1 MTETTPPAVLTE
13 LRDHVLVVT
22 LNRPEARNAVNA
34 ALTQGLGDAL
44 ERADGDAEIRAV
56 VLTGAGDKSFC
67 AGADLKAISRG
78 ESLNP
83 PGTEQWGFA
92 GFVNHPISKP
102 VIAAVNATA
111 LGGGTELVLA
121 SDLVVAGESAKFGLP
136 EVRRGLMAAAGGLIR
151 LPEQLPR
158 KVAMHL
164 ILTGEPMDAETALRW
179 GLVNEVVPDRM
190 VLDAAIDLAEVVA
203 ANAPLSVQASKRIAL
218 GLYANSDLAH
228 EREAWQANNDEMIAL
243 MSSEDAIEGPT
254 AFAEKR
260 EPSGRRGDHDERAR
274 RCRRRRGRALRRRR
288 GVPPADRVPRP
299 HLRGA
304 RGARGDGRHLGPVPL
319 PGRPV
324 RLRHVHPR
332 LRVQA
337 VAVREGDRGRRR
349 RSCATSTRPRRSS
362 GSTQH
367 IRYRTKV
374 VGADW
379 STAARTL
386 DAQPRDGRP
395 GRAR

>member
-1 MTETTPPAVLTE
+1 MTETPPRAPAVLTE

-34 ALTQGLGDAL
+34 ELTQGLGDAL
-44 ERADGDAEIRAV
+44 ERAEHETEIRVV

-78 ESLNP
+78 EALSP

-121 SDLVVAGESAKFGLP
+121 SDLAVAAESAKFGLP
-136 EVRRGLMAAAGGLIR
+136 EVRRGLIAAAGGLIR

-164 ILTGEPMDAETALRW
+164 ILTGEPIDAETALRW
-179 GLVNEVVPDRM
+179 GLVNEVVPDGQ
-190 VLDAAIDLAEVVA
+190 VLDAAMDLAEVVA
-203 ANAPLSVQASKRIAL
+203 ANAPLAVQASKRVAL
-218 GLYANSDLAH
+218 GRYARDGERPRDLPY
-228 EREAWQANNDEMIAL
+228 ERDAWRANDEEIIAL

-260 EPSGRRGDHDERAR
+260 EPVWKA
-274 RCRRRRGRALRRRR
+274 
-288 GVPPADRVPRP
+288 
-299 HLRGA
+299 
-304 RGARGDGRHLGPVPL
+304 
-319 PGRPV
+319 
-324 RLRHVHPR
+324 
-332 LRVQA
+332 
-337 VAVREGDRGRRR
+337 
-349 RSCATSTRPRRSS
+349 
-362 GSTQH
+362 
-367 IRYRTKV
+367 K
-374 VGADW
+374 
-379 STAARTL
+379 
-386 DAQPRDGRP
+386 
-395 GRAR
+395 

>member
-1 MTETTPPAVLTE
+1 MSETTPPAVLTE

-44 ERADGDAEIRAV
+44 ERAETDVGIRAV
-56 VLTGAGDKSFC
+56 VLTGAGDKTFC

-83 PGTEQWGFA
+83 PGTEGWGFA

-121 SDLVVAGESAKFGLP
+121 SDLVVAAESAKFGLP

-164 ILTGEPMDAETALRW
+164 ILTGEPIDAQTALRW
-179 GLVNEVVPDRM
+179 GLVNEVVPDGR
-190 VLDAAIDLAEVVA
+190 VLDAALDLAGVIA
-203 ANAPLSVQASKRIAL
+203 ANAPLAVQASKRIAL
-218 GLYANSDLAH
+218 GLYGEGASDGDLPA
-228 EREAWQANNDEMIAL
+228 EREGWRANNDEMIAL
-243 MSSEDAIEGPT
+243 MSSEDAMEGPM

-260 EPSGRRGDHDERAR
+260 APVWKAR
-274 RCRRRRGRALRRRR
+274 
-288 GVPPADRVPRP
+288 
-299 HLRGA
+299 
-304 RGARGDGRHLGPVPL
+304 
-319 PGRPV
+319 
-324 RLRHVHPR
+324 
-332 LRVQA
+332 
-337 VAVREGDRGRRR
+337 
-349 RSCATSTRPRRSS
+349 
-362 GSTQH
+362 
-367 IRYRTKV
+367 
-374 VGADW
+374 
-379 STAARTL
+379 
-386 DAQPRDGRP
+386 
-395 GRAR
+395 